1 MNETKL
7 DELLEL
13 KKNIPVKFDRSKTE
27 FADDFF
33 AKVNRRRA
41 GGLHL
46 LRYAAGF
53 LLFAAAAV
61 FAVRPGNRPHK
72 PAAESSFV
80 KIDEAVRAFGNNT
93 AVLFFGDELV
103 TGTRESSARMKN
115 YVDVRI
121 LSGGEKIDL
130 TLVCSD
136 NDSIYLNGTVFS
148 GDVIISRSDGSTLVL
163 DMNLSING
171 EKTRAVIPVVR
182 RREGLYTGVPLS

>member
-7 DELLEL
+7 DELLER

-61 FAVRPGNRPHK
+61 FAVRPGSRPYK
-72 PAAESSFV
+72 PAAESPFV
-80 KIDEAVRAFGNNT
+80 KIDEAVRVFGDNT

-121 LSGGEKIDL
+121 QSGGEKIDL
-130 TLVCSD
+130 SLVCAD
-136 NDSIYLNGTVFS
+136 NDSIYLNGTDFS

-163 DMNLSING
+163 DVDLTIQG
-171 EKTRAVIPVVR
+171 TKTRAVIPVVR
-182 RREGLYTGVPLS
+182 RGNRHYSGKPLS